1 VSYYE
6 VLLFLHVATAVI
18 WLGSGFF
25 LQMLVLRAEKTG
37 DRLLTKQISGHAG
50 WMAQRIFIP
59 ASLAV
64 LVFGIL
70 LTIEGP
76 WSFDQLWIV
85 FGLVGYAISFFVGI
99 LFIEPEGKRIHTAME
114 AYGPESPQAGFHV
127 HRINVVSR
135 MELVVLYLV
144 IAVMALKPTGDDTG
158 TLIIMAAVVLATLA
172 AGLPKLRSAPEAP
185 QAPAA
190 APAD

>member
-6 VLLFLHVATAVI
+6 VLLFLHIATAVI

-25 LQMLVLRAEKTG
+25 VQMLVLRAEKTN
-37 DRLLTKQISGHAG
+37 DRLLLKQFSAYPA

-85 FGLVGYAISFFVGI
+85 LGLVGYGISFLTGI
-99 LFIEPEGKRIHTAME
+99 LFIEPQGKRIHKAIE
-114 AYGPESPQAGFHV
+114 AHGPDSPEAAFLIG
-127 HRINVVSR
+127 RSNVVSR
-135 MELVVLYLV
+135 LELVVLYLV
-144 IAVMALKPTGDDTG
+144 VYVMALKPTADDTG
-158 TLIIMAAVVLATLA
+158 TMIVAAAVVLVALA
-172 AGLPKLRSAPEAP
+172 YGVPKLR
-185 QAPAA
+185 AA
-190 APAD
+190 APSTRVIAD